1 MITEENKSRFSAM
14 STFIETNL
22 ETLNQYIDLKNEI
35 INENKETGY
44 LFNPLSLFKIGETT
58 HSLIIASL
66 LDKNSNHGQG
76 DLFLKSFLELFE
88 IDYDVNDDWIVTA
101 EKGRVDILLRTINRN
116 SVVIIENKSNYAT
129 DQSNQIYRYWH
140 QEMFSYHKDNPQ
152 ILDKK
157 NKFRIIYLTP
167 SYDKI
172 LKDDSLKRPS
182 YLHDNNNLPELLD
195 KDKIDI
201 ASLDDQ
207 ICKIIQSCIPKIH
220 TNNLRLK
227 IFLEQYC
234 EYIKNEN
241 EMNQELVKKG
251 SEELFQKVYKWNSF
265 VELSNIKDAIIN
277 HWFSLLKENLIEHY
291 SHNKINNWS
300 LHHQDNDFQF
310 YPSDSRKDSPA
321 SLWLEFKEW
330 GIIFSLYTSKN
341 VDKCWEKIE
350 NSDLTSLF
358 SNKIKSPGN
367 GYLFWGKIDENLTYE
382 QLAWK
387 AGNKTE
393 ELQKIITDKIEL
405 ITSDS
410 KITTLLK
417 ELNTL

>member
-241 EMNQELVKKG
+241 EMNQELVNKG
-251 SEELFQKVYKWNSF
+251 SEELFPKVENWNSF
-265 VELSNIKDAIIN
+265 IELSNLKDNFIN
-277 HWFSLLKENLIEHY
+277 EWFCKLR
-291 SHNKINNWS
+291 KIS
-300 LHHQDNDFQF
+300 
-310 YPSDSRKDSPA
+310 
-321 SLWLEFKEW
+321 
-330 GIIFSLYTSKN
+330 I
-341 VDKCWEKIE
+341 
-350 NSDLTSLF
+350 
-358 SNKIKSPGN
+358 
-367 GYLFWGKIDENLTYE
+367 
-382 QLAWK
+382 
-387 AGNKTE
+387 
-393 ELQKIITDKIEL
+393 
-405 ITSDS
+405 
-410 KITTLLK
+410 
-417 ELNTL
+417 NTLNRN